1 MAVFRLLIRKASQPP
16 VVPAISAV
24 WVASEG
30 LCQSL
35 CGYSAYI
42 SRYRRVRE
50 FHPRLI
56 VTGAGFYRG
65 CWRKIIYQNKSMLT
79 NGPDVNIV
87 ALGIHAFKPRRVF
100 LDFSTIPFTVHHLA
114 GLLVTN
120 TDL

>member
-1 MAVFRLLIRKASQPP
+1 
-16 VVPAISAV
+16 
-24 WVASEG
+24 
-30 LCQSL
+30 
-35 CGYSAYI
+35 
-42 SRYRRVRE
+42 
-50 FHPRLI
+50 
-56 VTGAGFYRG
+56 
-65 CWRKIIYQNKSMLT
+65 MLT